1 MECKRNVYRVIFLD
15 NLMYSFV
22 TDRGISVE
30 DETIGLIVENEGI
43 SPGLGSAVLNI
54 LILAVEVE
62 WVRI

>member
-1 MECKRNVYRVIFLD
+1 M
-15 NLMYSFV
+15 

-43 SPGLGSAVLNI
+43 SPGSGSAVLNI